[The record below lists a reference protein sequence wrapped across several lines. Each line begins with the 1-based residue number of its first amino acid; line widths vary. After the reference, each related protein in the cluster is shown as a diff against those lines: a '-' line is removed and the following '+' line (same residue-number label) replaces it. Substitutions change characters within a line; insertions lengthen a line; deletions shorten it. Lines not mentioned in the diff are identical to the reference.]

1 MTADATS
8 DAPQCVLVVGLRSTG
23 EAVARVLRSENTPVV
38 VVDDSLTGSDGD
50 CDPGL
55 RERVAAVRA
64 IGAESSESPS
74 DWPAFLRARA
84 VSLVVPSPGVR
95 PDHPVIR
102 AATAAGVPVR
112 SEIDLAAERIQVPIV
127 AVTGTNGKTTVT
139 ELIVEMLRASGF
151 ATEFGGNIGDP
162 LVNRAGTTAD
172 VVVAEVSSFQLE
184 FTTSA
189 WHPRVSVLLN
199 VADDHLDWHGSRAR
213 YEAAKAKVFAN
224 QDATDTLV
232 ANTDDDACVAALI
245 GAAAARVVGV
255 RSSRDERLTLTD
267 GRHLLDASELPR
279 ALPHDRL
286 NSVVAAEAALAVGAD
301 LEAIRSVLRR
311 YVTLPHRVEYVAT
324 VEGVDYYDDSKAT
337 NPHAT
342 IRAVAAFPS
351 VVLCAGGLNKSL
363 DLGVLGADV
372 SHIRAVVAF
381 GACRDE
387 IVAAFSGRCPVDV
400 AASMDDVVAKAAA
413 HAVAGDAV
421 LLSPGCASFDAYAN
435 YGERGD
441 DFARSVRARLAT
453 LEATP

>member
-1 MTADATS
+1 MTSATAS
-8 DAPQCVLVVGLRSTG
+8 DVSQCVLVVGLRSTG
-23 EAVARVLRSENTPVV
+23 EAVARALRSENTTVI
-38 VVDDSLTGSDGD
+38 VVDDSLTGIDGD

-64 IGAESSESPS
+64 IGAEVSELPS
-74 DWPAFLRARA
+74 DWFAFLQARA

-95 PDHPVIR
+95 PDHPLIR
-102 AATAAGVPVR
+102 AAAAAGVPVR
-112 SEIDLAAERIQVPIV
+112 SEIDLAAERIRAPLV

-162 LVNRAGTTAD
+162 LVNRAGSTAD

-184 FTTSA
+184 FTTSE

-199 VADDHLDWHGSRAR
+199 IADDHLDWHGSRAH
-213 YEAAKAKVFAN
+213 YEVAKAKVFAN
-224 QDATDTLV
+224 QDARDTLV
-232 ANTDDDACVAALI
+232 ANIDDPCVAALI

-255 RSSRDERLTLTD
+255 RSSRDQQLTLAD

-301 LEAIRSVLRR
+301 LEAIRSALRR

-351 VVLCAGGLNKSL
+351 VVLCAGGFNKSL

-381 GACRDE
+381 GAACDE

-400 AASMDDVVAKAAA
+400 ARSMDDVVAKAAA
-413 HAVAGDAV
+413 RAVAGDVV